1 MQGRK
6 LLSRLCIVLGV
17 LCIGGAAGLG
27 IRNQQEDARA
37 QQQAGQVLAQ
47 LQQDASGSTHT
58 APVILPEETV
68 PSMRTVSINGYD
80 YIGYLTFPTLDTKLP
95 VMDHW
100 SKAGL
105 KIAPGRYCGSVYTG
119 DLVIAGH
126 NYAKGFGKLKALRQG
141 APVLIWPAFVAT
153 AMSAIVVSSVSPER

>member
-58 APVILPEETV
+58 APVILP
-68 PSMRTVSINGYD
+68 
-80 YIGYLTFPTLDTKLP
+80 
-95 VMDHW
+95 
-100 SKAGL
+100 
-105 KIAPGRYCGSVYTG
+105 
-119 DLVIAGH
+119 
-126 NYAKGFGKLKALRQG
+126 
-141 APVLIWPAFVAT
+141 
-153 AMSAIVVSSVSPER
+153 